1 LHGTHNKIDVWH
13 TSQLPSLVSNISSE
27 PKQLCKEIETMK
39 SVFPWLI
46 AGLAVGAAFVVIFG
60 NPIEPAYAD
69 PDVERAANKT
79 GLWGAKQR
87 ASGAGDSLVG
97 AAKQKFGEATGNY
110 DLADEGAG
118 EQTVGHIKDAVG
130 KAADFASDTLHD
142 LNRE

>member
-1 LHGTHNKIDVWH
+1 
-13 TSQLPSLVSNISSE
+13 
-27 PKQLCKEIETMK
+27 MK
-39 SVFPWLI
+39 AVFPWLI
-46 AGLAVGAAFVVIFG
+46 AGLAVGAAVAVILG
-60 NPIEPAYAD
+60 NSEEQAYPAYGD
-69 PDVERAANKT
+69 PDVERVANKA
-79 GLWGAKQR
+79 GAWGAKQR
-87 ASGAGDSLVG
+87 VSGAGSSLVG